1 MYYYLQI
8 NYEKLPRKYPNS
20 GYADADNYY
29 FTIISLFLFN
39 FNTKKLINKQQHPHL
54 LAC

>member
-29 FTIISLFLFN
+29 FTIISLLFR
-39 FNTKKLINKQQHPHL
+39 FFYSILIQRNL
-54 LAC
+54 